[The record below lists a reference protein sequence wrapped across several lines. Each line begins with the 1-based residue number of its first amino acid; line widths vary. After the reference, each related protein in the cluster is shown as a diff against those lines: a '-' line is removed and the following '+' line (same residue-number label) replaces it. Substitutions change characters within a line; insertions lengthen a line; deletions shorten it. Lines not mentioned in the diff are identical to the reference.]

1 MKVKELLENYEGRFA
16 ICSGYGYELVYS
28 GYSFDA
34 LVYSNG
40 VNGLLQILDAEVA
53 EFNFK
58 NYYNHKNTLVI
69 KIKEEALQNEAPDN
83 KLQQGA
89 ESIEEE
95 SLDNKLQQG
104 AESIE
109 EESLNDAAV
118 LKAAL
123 DDFVAAV
130 EKMSTDEN
138 SIPELTAA
146 IVVLYAIYKDIDRN
160 GQ

>member
-1 MKVKELLENYEGRFA
+1 MKVKELLKNYEGRFA

-53 EFNFK
+53 EFGFK
-58 NYYNHKNTLVI
+58 NYYKHKNTLVI

-95 SLDNKLQQG
+95 SLD
-104 AESIE
+104 
-109 EESLNDAAV
+109 DAAI

-123 DDFVAAV
+123 DDLVAAV
-130 EKMSTDEN
+130 EKMSIDES

-146 IVVLYAIYKDIDRN
+146 IVVLYAIYEDLDRKK
-160 GQ
+160 